1 METGKNCAVEVIMN
15 KIKVNVSLYGDIAK
29 MVSGHAVHTF
39 DTDLPEAAT
48 VLDLLNQFD
57 IPTDKQGYTFINA
70 VLCDMPGLGTSHD
83 EVLSNGDHV
92 GIFSLT
98 HVWPFQYRNGAAI
111 SDALRAAL
119 VERGAMHH
127 TY

>member
-1 METGKNCAVEVIMN
+1 MSQIT
-15 KIKVNVSLYGDIAK
+15 VNVSLYGELAK
-29 MVSGHAVHTF
+29 LISGHSVHTF
-39 DTDLPEAAT
+39 DSELPEAST
-48 VLDLLNQFD
+48 VRDLLTLHR

-70 VLCDMPGLGTSHD
+70 ILCDMPGLGTSHD

-119 VERGAMHH
+119 IERGAMHH

>member
-1 METGKNCAVEVIMN
+1 MGHNMSQIT
-15 KIKVNVSLYGDIAK
+15 VNVSLYGDIAK
-29 MVSGHAVHTF
+29 QVSGHSVYTF
-39 DTDLPEAAT
+39 DTALPEPAT
-48 VLDLLNQFD
+48 VRDLMNQSK
-57 IPTDKQGYTFINA
+57 IPFDKQGYTFINA

-83 EVLSNGDHV
+83 EVLSNGDHI
-92 GIFSLT
+92 GIFSLQ